1 MVYGHVRDGSVQG
14 KVSIALAGGWEF
26 EVDTAAMQPYWLE
39 PNALM
44 PALEASLRAAI
55 ADVVPISAEAPAG
68 DAAIVG
74 RSGAAASSR
83 GTRRAPVAVRT
94 PGAPPL
100 RFPRAA

>member
-1 MVYGHVRDGSVQG
+1 MVYGHVRGGSVQG
-14 KVSIALAGGWEF
+14 KVSIALTGGWEF
-26 EVDTAAMQPYWLE
+26 EVDTAAMQPYWQE

-74 RSGAAASSR
+74 RSGVAASSR